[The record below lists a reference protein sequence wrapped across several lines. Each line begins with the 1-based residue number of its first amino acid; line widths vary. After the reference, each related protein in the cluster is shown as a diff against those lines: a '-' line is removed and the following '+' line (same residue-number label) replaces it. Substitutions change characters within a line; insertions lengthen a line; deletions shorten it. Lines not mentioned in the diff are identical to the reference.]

1 MKNILITGCA
11 GGMGFAT
18 CNLLTNKGYNVY
30 GLDYKIPQEEFNW
43 QFCMCD
49 LTDMKSVEHTFE
61 EISAQLDSS
70 FDAIVHL
77 AGKYDANSLIEI
89 SENDFKGIF
98 DINVFAIYRVNKVF
112 YPLLSKEGKIVITSS
127 ELAPLDPLPFTG
139 IYAITKS
146 TISKYVYSL
155 RMELQL
161 QGQKV
166 IEIRPGAVS
175 TGLLNIS
182 QNRINNFVDNTK
194 LYKISGKNFLDI
206 TNSIE
211 AKSIN
216 PEKISELVYKI
227 LSSNKPKF
235 VYKINRNVLLLIL
248 NILPGRLQTWIIKQ
262 ILKTNK

>member
-18 CNLLTNKGYNVY
+18 CNLLLDKGYNVY
-30 GLDYKIPQEEFNW
+30 GLDYKKPQEEFNW

-49 LTDMKSVEHTFE
+49 LTDMKSVKHAFE
-61 EISAQLDSS
+61 EISVQLDSS

-89 SENDFKGIF
+89 SEDDFKGIF
-98 DINVFAIYRVNKVF
+98 DINVFAIYRVNKIF
-112 YPLLSKEGKIVITSS
+112 YPLLSKDGRIIITSS

-166 IEIRPGAVS
+166 IEIRPGDVS
-175 TGLLNIS
+175 NGLLNIS
-182 QNRINNFVDNTK
+182 QDRINNFVDNTK

-211 AKSIN
+211 AKSIL
-216 PEKISELVYKI
+216 PEKIAQLVYKI
-227 LSSNKPKF
+227 LCWKNPKF
-235 VYKINRNVLLLIL
+235 VYKINRNILLLIL
-248 NILPGRLQTWIIKQ
+248 NILPCRMQTWIIKL
-262 ILKTNK
+262 ILKDSK